1 MGAHSLTKYVQTDR
15 SLHETWE
22 DIYGD
27 ARSLH
32 GTDSYSG
39 SFATCNSVMRVA
51 DPMGLS
57 DAETVAY
64 AMFSEMQIPPYLR
77 DKMLASVADASGNL
91 LVLPRKW
98 SSAFA
103 IPVYSRK
110 DATIKSKT
118 VSLKHDLCG
127 YLSEDRLLP
136 LLRECVDS
144 PRYAW
149 IDNVSILGDSVRYR
163 NEVEKFQGK
172 YTTQWVLMDG
182 NARNMLDDKRF
193 NSERE
198 AILAAREECIEQT
211 SRGRSSGPV
220 VHVVSLRHRGAT
232 PTKVSVSQV
241 SRKTKVSFDVCTTKS
256 GATDGW
262 FVFGLAAS

>member
-22 DIYGD
+22 DIYGYD
-27 ARSLH
+27 RSVH

-64 AMFSEMQIPPYLR
+64 AMFSETQIPPYLR

-136 LLRECVDS
+136 LLREYVNA

-149 IDNVSILGDSVRYR
+149 IDNVSILDDSVRYR

-182 NARNMLDDKRF
+182 NARYMLDGKRF

-198 AILAAREECIEQT
+198 AILAARGECIEQT
-211 SRGRSSGPV
+211 SHGRSSGPV

-256 GATDGW
+256 GATEGW